1 MIRKTLLKL
10 IACGAIISAVLGST
24 TLAKAENINTK
35 HAVNKILLSNIVQND
50 GNQAVVVN
58 TTGAPLV
65 LYSNDNTSSKI
76 SSYISVGEMLT
87 IQNSTNGFYKV
98 KVHETGA
105 VGYIS
110 KSNLQKILSGVNDS
124 YTAINKKGMII
135 NVSSTVHLRKNAT
148 MNSAI
153 LNNLRNKTNIN
164 ILGKQGEWYKVSYN
178 GTVGYIYES
187 YVATLNQNISGVV
200 NNNKTTTSSNSVK
213 SAKSNVTSNSKVV
226 VPTKHTVNKIESHKE
241 TTHTNITVN
250 KEKTTSS
257 NKTTTSSSS
266 IKGLNNEI
274 VPNGNIIYS
283 AKSYAVPANEVAQ
296 MINGTYKGGGKQI
309 FLTFDDGPSAVNTP
323 KVLNILKKYG
333 VHGTFFVVG
342 SNLQTKT
349 AQNLLKEEIMDGN
362 AIGDHSYSHDYRKL
376 YPGNKVNV
384 SAFMNELNRTN
395 SIMRS
400 VLGPNFNAR
409 VIRMPG
415 GYMSRAYYHDKNLPA
430 LNSEFRKEGITSI
443 DWNAETGDATGKAY
457 TPSQLANNAI
467 KETRGYHHI
476 VLLMHDI
483 KGNTAKALPEIIQ
496 YYKSHGYSFD
506 VISNS

>member
-35 HAVNKILLSNIVQND
+35 HAVNKILLSNVVQND

-105 VGYIS
+105 IGYIA
-110 KSNLQKILSGVNDS
+110 KSNLQKIESGVNAS
-124 YTAINKKGMII
+124 YTSINKKGMII
-135 NVSSTVHLRKNAT
+135 NVSSAVHLRQNAT

-153 LNNLRNKTNIN
+153 LNNLGNKTNIN
-164 ILGKQGEWYKVSYN
+164 ILGKQGQWYKVSYN
-178 GTVGYIYES
+178 GTVGYIYET
-187 YVATLNQNISGVV
+187 YVATLNQNISGIV
-200 NNNKTTTSSNSVK
+200 NSNKTTTSSNSVK
-213 SAKSNVTSNSKVV
+213 GATSNITSNSKVV
-226 VPTKHTVNKIESHKE
+226 VPTKPTVNKTESHK
-241 TTHTNITVN
+241 TTPAKNTVN
-250 KEKTTSS
+250 KAETNSG
-257 NKTTTSSSS
+257 NKSTATSSSV
-266 IKGLNNEI
+266 KGSNNE
-274 VPNGNIIYS
+274 V
-283 AKSYAVPANEVAQ
+283 VQ

-333 VHGTFFVVG
+333 VHATFFVLG

-349 AQNLLKEEIMDGN
+349 EQNLLKEEIMDGN
-362 AIGDHSYSHDYRKL
+362 AIGDHSYSHDYSKL

-384 SAFMNELNRTN
+384 TAFMNELNKTN

-400 VLGPNFNAR
+400 ILGPNFNAR

-457 TPSQLANNAI
+457 TPSQLVNNAI
-467 KETRGYHHI
+467 KETKGYHHI

-483 KGNTAKALPEIIQ
+483 KGNTVQALPELIQ
-496 YYKSHGYSFD
+496 YYKSQGYSFD

>member
-35 HAVNKILLSNIVQND
+35 HAVNKILLSNVVQND

-105 VGYIS
+105 IGYIA
-110 KSNLQKILSGVNDS
+110 KSNLQKIESGVNAS
-124 YTAINKKGMII
+124 YTSINKKGMII
-135 NVSSTVHLRKNAT
+135 NVSSAVHLRQNAT

-153 LNNLRNKTNIN
+153 LNNLGNKTNIN
-164 ILGKQGEWYKVSYN
+164 ILGKQGQWYKVSYN
-178 GTVGYIYES
+178 GTVGYIYET
-187 YVATLNQNISGVV
+187 YVATLNQNISGIV
-200 NNNKTTTSSNSVK
+200 NSNKTTTSSNSVK
-213 SAKSNVTSNSKVV
+213 GATSNITSNSKVV
-226 VPTKHTVNKIESHKE
+226 VPTKPTVNKTESHK
-241 TTHTNITVN
+241 TTPAKNTVN
-250 KEKTTSS
+250 KAETNSG
-257 NKTTTSSSS
+257 NKSTATSSSV
-266 IKGLNNEI
+266 KGSNNEI
-274 VPNGNIIYS
+274 IPNGNIIYS

-333 VHGTFFVVG
+333 VHATFFVLG

-349 AQNLLKEEIMDGN
+349 EQNLLKEEIMDGN
-362 AIGDHSYSHDYRKL
+362 AIGDHSYSHDYSKL

-384 SAFMNELNRTN
+384 TAFMNELNKTN

-400 VLGPNFNAR
+400 ILGPNFNAR

-457 TPSQLANNAI
+457 TPSQLVNNAI
-467 KETRGYHHI
+467 KETKGYHHI

-483 KGNTAKALPEIIQ
+483 KGNTVQALPELIQ
-496 YYKSHGYSFD
+496 YYKSQGYSFD

>member
-35 HAVNKILLSNIVQND
+35 HAVNKILLSNVVQND

-105 VGYIS
+105 VGYIA
-110 KSNLQKILSGVNDS
+110 KSNLQKIVSGVNAS
-124 YTAINKKGMII
+124 YTSIDKKGMII
-135 NVSSTVHLRKNAT
+135 NVSSAVHLRQNAT

-153 LNNLRNKTNIN
+153 LNNLGNKTNIN
-164 ILGKQGEWYKVSYN
+164 ILGKQGQWYKVSYN
-178 GTVGYIYES
+178 GTVGYIYET
-187 YVATLNQNISGVV
+187 YVATLNQNISGIINNTTINNTKTNTVAPSPKAVAPTKTQTHNVV
-200 NNNKTTTSSNSVK
+200 TPAKSTVNKTETHKTNATSNKVETNNSNNKTTSST
-213 SAKSNVTSNSKVV
+213 A
-226 VPTKHTVNKIESHKE
+226 
-241 TTHTNITVN
+241 
-250 KEKTTSS
+250 
-257 NKTTTSSSS
+257 
-266 IKGLNNEI
+266 GLNNEI
-274 VPNGNIIYS
+274 IPNGNIIYS

-333 VHGTFFVVG
+333 VHATFFVLG

-349 AQNLLKEEIMDGN
+349 EQNLLKEEIMDGN
-362 AIGDHSYSHDYRKL
+362 AIGDHSYSHDYSKL

-384 SAFMNELNRTN
+384 TAFMNELNKTN

-400 VLGPNFNAR
+400 ILGPNFNAR

-457 TPSQLANNAI
+457 TPSQLVNNAI
-467 KETRGYHHI
+467 KETKGYHHI

-483 KGNTAKALPEIIQ
+483 KGNTVQALPELIQ
-496 YYKSHGYSFD
+496 YYKSQGYSFD

>member
-35 HAVNKILLSNIVQND
+35 HAVNKILLSNVVQND

-87 IQNSTNGFYKV
+87 IQSSTNGFYKV

-105 VGYIS
+105 VGYIA
-110 KSNLQKILSGVNDS
+110 KSNLQKIESGVNAS
-124 YTAINKKGMII
+124 YTSINKKGMII
-135 NVSSTVHLRKNAT
+135 NVSSAVHLRQNAT

-153 LNNLRNKTNIN
+153 LNNLGNKTNIN

-178 GTVGYIYES
+178 GVVGYIYET
-187 YVATLNQNISGVV
+187 YVATLNQNISGIV
-200 NNNKTTTSSNSVK
+200 NSNKTTTSSNSVK
-213 SAKSNVTSNSKVV
+213 GTTSNVTSNPKVV
-226 VPTKHTVNKIESHKE
+226 VPTKPTVNKTESHK
-241 TTHTNITVN
+241 TTPTKNTANKANTN
-250 KEKTTSS
+250 SS
-257 NKTTTSSSS
+257 NKTTATSSSA
-266 IKGLNNEI
+266 KGSNNEI
-274 VPNGNIIYS
+274 IPNGNIIYS

-333 VHGTFFVVG
+333 VHATFFVLG

-349 AQNLLKEEIMDGN
+349 EQNLLKEEIMDGN
-362 AIGDHSYSHDYRKL
+362 AIGDHSYSHNYSKL

-384 SAFMNELNRTN
+384 TAFMNELNKTN

-400 VLGPNFNAR
+400 ILGPNFNAR

-457 TPSQLANNAI
+457 TPSQLVNNAI
-467 KETRGYHHI
+467 KETKGYHHI

-483 KGNTAKALPEIIQ
+483 KGNTVQALPELIQ
-496 YYKSHGYSFD
+496 YYKSQGYSFD